1 MRWSTWMLGV
11 LLLAGFVPGAQ
22 AQEKEEQA
30 KEEEK
35 CICIEPWSTVRVSP
49 RYSDLQSLMW
59 TTESRPRLGVWIHSE
74 ANPET
79 DRYGAL
85 IDGVMEGSP
94 AEKAGIKE
102 GDVITELDG
111 VSLLSGEEEYDE
123 ELSAPGQRLVERT
136 KELERGDTIVVKL
149 RRDGATETLDL
160 VVGEFDKPFSYA
172 TVMRTGPH
180 AERIDRWVERLKDI
194 PEVHVSGPQTFAL
207 QLGARWPGLE
217 LVSLN
222 PGLGE
227 YFGAE
232 EGVLVVSV
240 PEDSELNL
248 MDGDVITAIDG
259 RKVKSPSHAMRILRS
274 YEADEEVTFDI
285 LRKQRNM
292 SVTGKA
298 SGPFTGRN
306 FIKIEK
312 EK

>member
-1 MRWSTWMLGV
+1 MMGGV
-11 LLLAGFVPGAQ
+11 LLVAGFVPGAR
-22 AQEKEEQA
+22 AQEKEEKA
-30 KEEEK
+30 KEGEK
-35 CICIEPWSTVRVSP
+35 CVCIEPWSTVRVSP
-49 RYSDLQSLMW
+49 RYSDLQSLVW
-59 TTESRPRLGVWIHSE
+59 TTDSRPRLGVWIHSE
-74 ANPET
+74 ANTET

-85 IDGVMEGSP
+85 IDGVMKGSP
-94 AEKAGIKE
+94 ADKAGIKE

-136 KELERGDTIVVKL
+136 KELEKGDTIVVKL
-149 RRDGATETLDL
+149 RRDGATETVDL
-160 VVGEFDKPFSYA
+160 VVG
-172 TVMRTGPH
+172 
-180 AERIDRWVERLKDI
+180 I

-217 LVSLN
+217 LVSLS

-248 MDGDVITAIDG
+248 VDGDVIRAIDG

-274 YEADEEVTFDI
+274 YKADEEVTFDI
-285 LRKQRNM
+285 LRKQRSM

-312 EK
+312 KK

>member
-1 MRWSTWMLGV
+1 MRWSTLVLGGV
-11 LLLAGFVPGAQ
+11 LLMAGFVPGAQ
-22 AQEKEEQA
+22 AQEEKE
-30 KEEEK
+30 KEAEKGKEK
-35 CICIEPWSTVRVSP
+35 CVCIEPWSTVRVSP

-85 IDGVMEGSP
+85 IDGVMKGSP
-94 AEKAGIKE
+94 ADKAGVKE

-111 VSLLSGEEEYDE
+111 VSLLSGQEEYDE
-123 ELSAPGQRLVERT
+123 ELSAPGQRLVART

-149 RRDGATETLDL
+149 RRDGATETFDL
-160 VVGEFDKPFSYA
+160 VVGEFDEPFSFA
-172 TVMRTGPH
+172 TVMRTGPQ
-180 AERIDRWVERLKDI
+180 AERIDRWVERL
-194 PEVHVSGPQTFAL
+194 Q
-207 QLGARWPGLE
+207 GLE

-274 YEADEEVTFDI
+274 YEADEEVSFDI
-285 LRKQRNM
+285 LRKQRSM

-306 FIKIEK
+306 VIKIERK
-312 EK
+312 K

>member
-1 MRWSTWMLGV
+1 MMGGV
-11 LLLAGFVPGAQ
+11 LLLAGFVPGAH
-22 AQEKEEQA
+22 AQEKEEKAQ
-30 KEEEK
+30 EGEK
-35 CICIEPWSTVRVSP
+35 CVCIEPWTTVRVSP
-49 RYSDLQSLMW
+49 RHSDLQSLVW
-59 TTESRPRLGVWIHSE
+59 TTDRRPRLGVWIHSE

-79 DRYGAL
+79 DPYGAL
-85 IDGVMEGSP
+85 IDGVMKGSP
-94 AEKAGIKE
+94 ADKAGIKE

-136 KELERGDTIVVKL
+136 KELEKGDTIVVKL
-149 RRDGATETLDL
+149 RRDGATETVDL
-160 VVGEFDKPFSYA
+160 VVGEFDEPFSYA
-172 TVMRTGPH
+172 TIMRTGPH
-180 AERIDRWVERLKDI
+180 AERIDRWIERFRDI

-217 LVSLN
+217 LVSLS

-248 MDGDVITAIDG
+248 VDGDVIRAIDG

-285 LRKQRNM
+285 LRKQRSM

-298 SGPFTGRN
+298 SGPFTGRGA
-306 FIKIEK
+306 IKIEK
-312 EK
+312 KK